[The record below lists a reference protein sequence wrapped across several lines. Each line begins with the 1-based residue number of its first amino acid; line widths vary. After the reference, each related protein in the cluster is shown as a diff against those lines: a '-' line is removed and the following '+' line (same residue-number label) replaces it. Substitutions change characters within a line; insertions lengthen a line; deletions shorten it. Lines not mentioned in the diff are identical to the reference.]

1 MTNKEV
7 AVAWSEGRRAAAG
20 HFSTDGKNL
29 YSYALLIG
37 QTVGGKKVLTRY
49 RVSVTTSKH
58 TNLAARFA
66 DEVVSP

>member
-1 MTNKEV
+1 MTNKQV
-7 AVAWSEGRRAAAG
+7 AQAWSEGRKGAAG
-20 HFSTDGKNL
+20 HFTTDGVNL
-29 YSYALLIG
+29 WSYALLIG
-37 QTVGGKKVLTRY
+37 KTVEGKKVVTRY